1 MSNDERT
8 IQFRLV
14 VAKNNEIVEGPDGAD
29 TVATISL
36 ADADLDPSVAFMRG
50 KLRSPVRQD
59 RFSMR
64 CHRVRLDASSTTSS
78 VAHRVSDHDF
88 SVAVRRSG
96 LRVQD
101 LIASRKAR

>member
-50 KLRSPVRQD
+50 KLKITGPTGPLFDALSSGEARRIIDDLVGR
-59 RFSMR
+59 
-64 CHRVRLDASSTTSS
+64 ASS
-78 VAHRVSDHDF
+78 V
-88 SVAVRRSG
+88 
-96 LRVQD
+96 
-101 LIASRKAR
+101 